1 MGDDTVTT
9 SKPETSNNERSVDR
23 RTFLKGTAAAAAG
36 VAAGS
41 SAIGGF
47 PTVWAQEDITLN
59 HSGMSYSTIIQI
71 AEKATEDLPITV
83 EMSVTDHA
91 GMLNRLTTQ
100 SDAIDVADI
109 ELWMR
114 VITVPRGVYQAIDPS
129 KITHWDK
136 VTPIYR
142 DGHFADAEVSRQGVS
157 PYEVMYFTD
166 AGAETIADSTTDYAT
181 MIPGVF
187 NADTLGIQPEAIG
200 RPVNNW
206 HELFNDEFNGR
217 AAGMDIPPI
226 MIMDAAMCIE
236 SAGDYQYADKGN
248 MTKDEISM
256 TVDRLID
263 LKKKGHWRSL
273 WGTFDQ
279 SVQLM
284 VSGEVVIQSMW
295 SPAVTA
301 VRAQGVPCVYQPL
314 EEGYRGWGNG
324 LSLMSHLE
332 GKKLDAAYDYLN
344 WYYSGWMGAFIAK
357 QGYYLGVAET
367 AKDFM
372 QPYEWDYWYEGKP
385 AEGDINDP
393 YGTNMEK
400 PGHVRDGGSF
410 VSRFSKIACWN
421 TLMDNHQFLLKKW
434 TELQTA

>member
-1 MGDDTVTT
+1 MQRTT
-9 SKPETSNNERSVDR
+9 EHRKRGPSR
-23 RTFLKGTAAAAAG
+23 RALLKGAAAAAG
-36 VAAGS
+36 LAVGAKVT
-41 SAIGGF
+41 GGF
-47 PTVWAQEDITLN
+47 PTVWAQDTKDIVIN

-71 AEKATEDLPITV
+71 AERATEDLPFTV
-83 EMSVTDHA
+83 EMAVTDHA

-100 SDAIDVADI
+100 SDSIDVADI

-114 VITVPRGVYQAIDPS
+114 VITVPRGVYQAIEPTR
-129 KITHWDK
+129 ITHWDK
-136 VTPIYR
+136 VTSIYR
-142 DGHFADAEVSRQGVS
+142 DGMFEGKQVSRQGVS
-157 PYEVMYFTD
+157 PHEVMYFTD
-166 AGAETIADSTTDYAT
+166 EDARAIADGTTDHAT

-187 NADTLGIQPEAIG
+187 NADTLGIQPVAIG
-200 RPVNNW
+200 RPIANW
-206 HELFNDEFNGR
+206 HELFIDEFNGR

-226 MIMDAAMCIE
+226 MIMDAALAIE
-236 SAGDYQYADKGN
+236 STGEYTYADKGN

-263 LKKKGHWRSL
+263 LKKKGHWRAM

-284 VSGEVVIQSMW
+284 TSGEVVIQSMW

-324 LSLMSHLE
+324 LSLMRHLE
-332 GKKLDAAYDYLN
+332 GKRLGAAYDYLN
-344 WYYSGWMGAFIAK
+344 WYYDGWMGAFIAK

-367 AKDFM
+367 AKGFM

-385 AEGDINDP
+385 AADRIDDP
-393 YGTNMEK
+393 YGNPMEK
-400 PGHVRDGGSF
+400 AGHVRDGGSF
-410 VSRFSKIACWN
+410 SQRFGNMACWN

>member
-1 MGDDTVTT
+1 MAKTT
-9 SKPETSNNERSVDR
+9 EHRRLGPSRRSI
-23 RTFLKGTAAAAAG
+23 LKGAAAVAG

-41 SAIGGF
+41 KALGGF
-47 PTVWAQEDITLN
+47 PTVWAQDTKDIVIN

-71 AEKATEDLPITV
+71 AEQATVDLPFTV

-100 SDAIDVADI
+100 SDSIDVADI

-114 VITVPRGVYQAIDPS
+114 VITVPRGIYQAVEPA

-136 VTPIYR
+136 ATTIYR
-142 DGHFADAEVSRQGVS
+142 DGQLEGKQISRQGVS
-157 PYEVMYFTD
+157 PHEVMYFTD
-166 AGAETIADSTTDYAT
+166 ADAREIADGNTDYAT

-187 NADTLGIQPEAIG
+187 NADTLGIQPDAIG
-200 RPVNNW
+200 RPINNW

-226 MIMDAAMCIE
+226 MIMDAALAIE
-236 SAGDYQYADKGN
+236 STGEYTYADKGN

-263 LKKKGHWRSL
+263 LKKKGHWRAL

-284 VSGEVVIQSMW
+284 TSGEVVIQSMW

-301 VRAQGVPCVYQPL
+301 VRAQGVPCIYQPL
-314 EEGYRGWGNG
+314 AEGYRGWGNG

-332 GKKLDAAYDYLN
+332 GKTGLVFCPPGERREMIFGLVISFSMWQCAGHGDAA
-344 WYYSGWMGAFIAK
+344 G
-357 QGYYLGVAET
+357 
-367 AKDFM
+367 
-372 QPYEWDYWYEGKP
+372 
-385 AEGDINDP
+385 
-393 YGTNMEK
+393 
-400 PGHVRDGGSF
+400 PGF
-410 VSRFSKIACWN
+410 V
-421 TLMDNHQFLLKKW
+421 H
-434 TELQTA
+434 

>member
-1 MGDDTVTT
+1 MAKTT
-9 SKPETSNNERSVDR
+9 EYRSR
-23 RTFLKGTAAAAAG
+23 RPSRRSILKGAAAVAG
-36 VAAGS
+36 VAAGTK
-41 SAIGGF
+41 ALGGF
-47 PTVWAQEDITLN
+47 PTVWAQDTKDIVLN

-71 AEKATEDLPITV
+71 AEQATVDLPFTV

-100 SDAIDVADI
+100 SDAIDIADI

-114 VITVPRGVYQAIDPS
+114 VITVPRGIYQAVEPA

-136 VTPIYR
+136 ATPIYR
-142 DGHFADAEVSRQGVS
+142 DGQLEGKQISRQGVS
-157 PYEVMYFTD
+157 PHEVMYFTD
-166 AGAETIADSTTDYAT
+166 ADAREIADGNTDYAT

-187 NADTLGIQPEAIG
+187 NADTLGIQPDAIG
-200 RPVNNW
+200 RPINNW

-226 MIMDAAMCIE
+226 MIMDAALAIE
-236 SAGDYQYADKGN
+236 STGEYTYADKGN
-248 MTKDEISM
+248 MTEEEISM

-263 LKKKGHWRSL
+263 LKKKGHWRAL

-284 VSGEVVIQSMW
+284 TSGEVVIQSMW

-301 VRAQGVPCVYQPL
+301 VRAQGVPCIYQPL
-314 EEGYRGWGNG
+314 AEGYRGWGNG

-332 GKKLDAAYDYLN
+332 GKRLGAAYDYLN

-357 QGYYLGVAET
+357 QGYYLGVSET
-367 AKDFM
+367 AKAFM
-372 QPYEWDYWYEGKP
+372 EPYEWDYWYEGKP
-385 AEGDINDP
+385 AEGPIHDP
-393 YGTNMEK
+393 YGTLMEK

-410 VSRFSKIACWN
+410 SQRFGNMACWN